1 MDRSYNGLF
10 MSAFYPTCLRYGV
23 VHPTK
28 FNKAEERQ
36 PFLPGQPRAW
46 PFFCPD
52 SAQRCGGNVTAKRK
66 LETTVSQPSRMGRE
80 LAGG

>member
-10 MSAFYPTCLRYGV
+10 MSAFYPTCLCYRV

-28 FNKAEERQ
+28 FNKAEKRQ

-46 PFFCPD
+46 PSTLTLPRD
-52 SAQRCGGNVTAKRK
+52 VVAM
-66 LETTVSQPSRMGRE
+66 SQQKESWRQ
-80 LAGG
+80 LCHSQAGWAENWG